1 MAVNNPNIIFTDFVC
16 GDILAELYNNCRL
29 YVLPSEIEGMPISLL
44 EALSVGSRC
53 LVSDIPENIGIVN
66 DYVYSFQS
74 KNVTDLKC
82 KLKLLSTMKIN
93 LAKKQKVRNEI
104 CEKYDWNTVT
114 DKTLEVY
121 QYICDDFADEKGQYI
136 LDETKRA

>member
-1 MAVNNPNIIFTDFVC
+1 
-16 GDILAELYNNCRL
+16 
-29 YVLPSEIEGMPISLL
+29 
-44 EALSVGSRC
+44 
-53 LVSDIPENIGIVN
+53 
-66 DYVYSFQS
+66 
-74 KNVTDLKC
+74 
-82 KLKLLSTMKIN
+82 MKIN